1 MIYLDHAATSWP
13 KPPEVLAAMADFLE
27 RAGGNPGRSGHRLS
41 VEAGRIVYD
50 AREAAAELFNAPDPL
65 RVIFTLNATHAINI
79 ALHGLLRPGDRVVT
93 SSIEHNAVMRPL
105 RAMEKSRRPTP
116 LSSPQPPSLPYTGR
130 EGGATPPFPARE
142 GGPGGLGASPAR
154 EGGPGGLGVPP
165 AREGGSGGLGV
176 PPAREGGPEGIDL
189 ALIPCHPDGTLD
201 LAAAE
206 RLITPGTR
214 LVVLNHASNVMGTI
228 LPVAAVAE
236 LAHRA
241 GALLLVDA
249 AQTAG
254 ALPIDMQ
261 ALGVDL
267 LAFTGHKAL
276 FGPPGTG
283 GLVLGERV
291 DTAEMAP
298 LLRGGTGSRSEF
310 EIQPEDC
317 PDKFESGTPNGVG
330 IAGLGAGIRYVLRH
344 GVDAIRAHEIA
355 LARSLAEGLAAIPG
369 ITVYGPADPAQR
381 TATVSFTVVGRRVSE
396 IGLRLDEEHG
406 VLCRVGLHCAPAAHR
421 AIGTFPEGTV
431 RFAAGFSTTVEEV
444 RQAIAA
450 VARIVEG

>member
-13 KPPEVLAAMADFLE
+13 KPPEVLAAMRDFLE

-50 AREAAAELFNAPDPL
+50 AREAVAELFNAPDPL

-105 RAMEKSRRPTP
+105 RAMEQSP
-116 LSSPQPPSLPYTGR
+116 LSSPRPPSLPCAGR
-130 EGGATPPFPARE
+130 EGEDRPPFPRRE
-142 GGPGGLGASPAR
+142 GGTGGIG
-154 EGGPGGLGVPP
+154 
-165 AREGGSGGLGV
+165 
-176 PPAREGGPEGIDL
+176 L
-189 ALIPCHPDGTLD
+189 ALIPCRSDGTLD
-201 LAAAE
+201 MAAAE
-206 RLITPGTR
+206 QLITPGTR

-228 LPVAAVAE
+228 LPVAQVAE
-236 LAHRA
+236 LAHRV

-254 ALPIDMQ
+254 AVPIDMQ
-261 ALGVDL
+261 ALDIDL

-276 FGPPGTG
+276 LGPPGTG
-283 GLVLGERV
+283 GLVIGERV
-291 DTAEMAP
+291 DTAEMEP

-344 GVDAIRAHEIA
+344 GVEAIRGHEIA
-355 LARSLAEGLAAIPG
+355 LARALAEGLAAIPG
-369 ITVYGPADPAQR
+369 VTVYGPADPHQR
-381 TATVSFTVVGRRVSE
+381 TATVSFTVAGRRVSE
-396 IGLRLDEEHG
+396 IGLRLDEEYD

-421 AIGTFPEGTV
+421 TIGTFPEGTV
-431 RFAAGFSTTVEEV
+431 RLAAGFSTTMDEV
-444 RQAIAA
+444 KRAVAAMAQIVASPAGSDQSLQAILG
-450 VARIVEG
+450 RL